1 MRANQ
6 LASILMHYL
15 IDEIFC
21 HMSKIKLQNMSWSF
35 QLSNL
40 INSGFKLDRSQSF
53 SILCLNKSQSQTD
66 SATFNLMIWFD
77 ILKTVKSE
85 FPVTRVKL
93 SIIWDSIKCCVTA
106 NIHFLRTMITD
117 KLLEQRWPGI
127 FYLLMSSNT
136 VWKWMNRE
144 SVTNPNNNYW
154 LAPWKRLAG
163 DILNDDMEQSWRFIL
178 VLRTS
183 DITL

>member
-1 MRANQ
+1 M
-6 LASILMHYL
+6 MHHL

-66 SATFNLMIWFD
+66 SATFNLMIWFG

-85 FPVTRVKL
+85 FPWQESK
-93 SIIWDSIKCCVTA
+93 
-106 NIHFLRTMITD
+106 
-117 KLLEQRWPGI
+117 
-127 FYLLMSSNT
+127 YLLFETALNAVSQLTFTFCAQWLLISSL
-136 VWKWMNRE
+136 
-144 SVTNPNNNYW
+144 NN
-154 LAPWKRLAG
+154 AG
-163 DILNDDMEQSWRFIL
+163 QGYFICLCQAILFENGWIGNQ
-178 VLRTS
+178 
-183 DITL
+183 

>member
-1 MRANQ
+1 
-6 LASILMHYL
+6 
-15 IDEIFC
+15 
-21 HMSKIKLQNMSWSF
+21 MSWSF

-85 FPVTRVKL
+85 FPVTRVKI
-93 SIIWDSIKCCVTA
+93 SFIWDSIKCCVTA

-163 DILNDDMEQSWRFIL
+163 DILNADMEQSWRFIL

-183 DITL
+183 DVTL

>member
-1 MRANQ
+1 MKITTTSTSHMRANQ

-15 IDEIFC
+15 INEIFC

-85 FPVTRVKL
+85 FPVTRVKI
-93 SIIWDSIKCCVTA
+93 SFIWDSIKCCVTA

-127 FYLLMSSNT
+127 FVCLCQS
-136 VWKWMNRE
+136 
-144 SVTNPNNNYW
+144 
-154 LAPWKRLAG
+154 
-163 DILNDDMEQSWRFIL
+163 ILFENGWIGNQ
-178 VLRTS
+178 
-183 DITL
+183 

>member
-1 MRANQ
+1 MWLDGVQQVKITTTSTSFRVDTCDMRANQ

-85 FPVTRVKL
+85 FPVTRVKI
-93 SIIWDSIKCCVTA
+93 SFIWDSIKCCVTA

-127 FYLLMSSNT
+127 FYLLMSSILSSLSG
-136 VWKWMNRE
+136 K
-144 SVTNPNNNYW
+144 YW
-154 LAPWKRLAG
+154 
-163 DILNDDMEQSWRFIL
+163 F
-178 VLRTS
+178 
-183 DITL
+183 